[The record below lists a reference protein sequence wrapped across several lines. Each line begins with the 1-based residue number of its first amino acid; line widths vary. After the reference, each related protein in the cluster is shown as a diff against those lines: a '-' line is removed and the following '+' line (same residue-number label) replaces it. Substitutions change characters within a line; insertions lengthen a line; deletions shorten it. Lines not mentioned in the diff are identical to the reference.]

1 MTGIRRI
8 LALVAVAAAVVV
20 GTNAPALAS
29 FGKMR
34 ALPTTTVS
42 TATVVAPTGVTAL
55 LASCSNARWMSVTVS
70 WDPSTSPKVS
80 GYTVKAFRSD
90 GQVAVVAQT
99 GATATTA
106 DTTVDKLSTGSTSV
120 TFTVTTLTSY
130 GWAAESAR
138 SGQMTC

>member
-1 MTGIRRI
+1 
-8 LALVAVAAAVVV
+8 
-20 GTNAPALAS
+20 
-29 FGKMR
+29 
-34 ALPTTTVS
+34 
-42 TATVVAPTGVTAL
+42 
-55 LASCSNARWMSVTVS
+55 
-70 WDPSTSPKVS
+70 VS

-99 GATATTA
+99 GATTTTA